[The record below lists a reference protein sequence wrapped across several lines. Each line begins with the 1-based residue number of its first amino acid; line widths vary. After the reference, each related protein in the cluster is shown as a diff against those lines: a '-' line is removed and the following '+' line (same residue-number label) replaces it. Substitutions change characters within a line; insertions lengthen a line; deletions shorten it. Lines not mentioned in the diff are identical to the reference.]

1 MQNLP
6 YRLKALR
13 RQHQLSLDQLAQR
26 SGLTKS
32 YLSKLERG
40 ISEPSISTVLKL
52 VEAYGIGIAELMG
65 TGEEGSNNI
74 CVVRSHERTPLDR
87 HGSKAGY
94 RYEAVAG
101 KRLVK
106 SMNPFIVHPPR
117 ENQAAPDSFP
127 HSGEEFML
135 ILKGSV
141 SISIGGEQFDL
152 AKGDSIYF
160 DAELPHQLRT
170 TSKGDAEVLVVTT
183 REDNPYIRSAE

>member
-13 RQHQLSLDQLAQR
+13 RQQRLSLDQLAQR

-40 ISEPSISTVLKL
+40 VSEPSISTVLKL
-52 VEAYGIGIAELMG
+52 AEAYGIGISELMG
-65 TGEEGSNNI
+65 IGEEGGDSVS
-74 CVVRSHERTPLDR
+74 VVRRHERTPLDR
-87 HGSKAGY
+87 PDRDASY

-106 SMNPFIVHPPR
+106 SMNPFIIHPPR

-135 ILKGSV
+135 VLKGSV
-141 SISIGGEQFDL
+141 SITVGGRTFDL
-152 AKGDSIYF
+152 ETGDSIYF
-160 DAELPHQLRT
+160 DSELPHKLRT
-170 TSKGDAEVLVVTT
+170 ISPDDAEVLVVAT
-183 REDNPYIRSAE
+183 RDDAVI

>member
-13 RQHQLSLDQLAQR
+13 RQRRLSLDKLAQR

-40 ISEPSISTVLKL
+40 VSEPSISTVLKL
-52 VEAYGIGIAELMG
+52 AEAYGIGIAELMG
-65 TGEEGSNNI
+65 VGDDSGDSVS
-74 CVVRSHERTPLDR
+74 VVRKHERTPLDR
-87 HGSKAGY
+87 PDRDAGY

-106 SMNPFIVHPPR
+106 SMDPFIVHPPR

-127 HSGEEFML
+127 HAGEEFML
-135 ILKGSV
+135 VLKGTV
-141 SISIGGEQFDL
+141 SITVGGRKFDL
-152 AKGDSIYF
+152 ETGDSIYF
-160 DAELPHQLRT
+160 DSELPHKLLT
-170 TSKGDAEVLVVTT
+170 TSAEDAEVLVVAT
-183 REDNPYIRSAE
+183 RDDAAL